1 MNITDKNFFDSGTS
15 MGLLTCGLSEDA
27 LAGLC
32 REAVRQKKSSVWV
45 FPNMIENAR
54 RVLEQSGVSL
64 GTVVSY
70 PLGMDCPEVKIA
82 ETEDAA
88 DRGATD
94 ICVTFNA
101 GAFKSGDIHTMIREL
116 KGCADMAH
124 GKGAKMYLLIET
136 PLITGQQAEDVRI
149 LAEGLVADGIVSSQG
164 WTW

>member
-64 GTVVSY
+64 GTVVRY
-70 PLGMDCPEVKIA
+70 ILAPLPWAISAHPFSSRIMVWISPDLNAPALK
-82 ETEDAA
+82 
-88 DRGATD
+88 
-94 ICVTFNA
+94 VTHISVA
-101 GAFKSGDIHTMIREL
+101 PRSA
-116 KGCADMAH
+116 
-124 GKGAKMYLLIET
+124 
-136 PLITGQQAEDVRI
+136 AEDVRI
-149 LAEGLVADGIVSSQG
+149 LAEGLGADGIVSSQG

>member
-54 RVLEQSGVSL
+54 RGLEQSGVSL

-149 LAEGLVADGIVSSQG
+149 LAEGLGADGIVSSPG